1 MPDER
6 NIVRFPESGRE
17 RRKILR
23 RSEDPRLRLVS
34 ILASACGWLFT
45 LSLVMF
51 LITNYRLL
59 LPDSLQRIFS
69 YLAAGLQTTSSDAS
83 TIEYASGTMNDAELF
98 GGGLAYVDSDTL
110 YVSKPNGIHQLSLQ
124 LPYSDPVVDASD
136 SLILAYDR
144 GGHGATLANALT
156 PVCQVD
162 LESPILSGAIGKNG
176 GFAIVTD
183 ESGCKT
189 AVTVFNNNGTQAF
202 KWSTSQYYIL
212 SAALSPDGSWLA
224 LLAFEQQ
231 GVELESSLLFWKM
244 GKQYDENAAP
254 EAEYQLGSALGYE
267 VRFLDASTAAAMTD
281 RGAYLINRRGE
292 LEGQYEVPARDL
304 LGYAFCDR
312 GLLIVTSAYQGSAR
326 AEVRLLARNGG
337 LSEEAIYIHSEI
349 QHISAAGS
357 VFGVLTAEGL
367 RVYSVTAW
375 NELWS
380 DSSVSG
386 ARGLRMD
393 SSGTAYVLYGGD
405 CRIFRR

>member
-1 MPDER
+1 
-6 NIVRFPESGRE
+6 
-17 RRKILR
+17 
-23 RSEDPRLRLVS
+23 
-34 ILASACGWLFT
+34 
-45 LSLVMF
+45 
-51 LITNYRLL
+51 
-59 LPDSLQRIFS
+59 
-69 YLAAGLQTTSSDAS
+69 
-83 TIEYASGTMNDAELF
+83 
-98 GGGLAYVDSDTL
+98 
-110 YVSKPNGIHQLSLQ
+110 
-124 LPYSDPVVDASD
+124 
-136 SLILAYDR
+136 
-144 GGHGATLANALT
+144 
-156 PVCQVD
+156 
-162 LESPILSGAIGKNG
+162 
-176 GFAIVTD
+176 
-183 ESGCKT
+183 
-189 AVTVFNNNGTQAF
+189 
-202 KWSTSQYYIL
+202 
-212 SAALSPDGSWLA
+212 
-224 LLAFEQQ
+224 
-231 GVELESSLLFWKM
+231 M

-304 LGYAFCDR
+304 LGYTFCDR